1 MKRAFAVVWFA
12 IRGVYDELFPLAG
25 MGLLWFL
32 MTVVPPGLAI
42 QLASY
47 LGLGP
52 GLAIPLILISLIPAP
67 PATAAVYHVT
77 SLIAR
82 EKRIEFGYFWEGL
95 KSYLGRSWAI
105 AGVLLVLGV
114 ILAIDVWFF
123 FERLDNTAFLVM
135 FLVSLWAVVFW
146 VAIQVY
152 LYPLMVSQDDKRLLL
167 IFKNAALL
175 TLAYP
180 LFSLIILVVLIL
192 ITILSVISLILMPTL
207 WMPFVAL
214 LNNRALA
221 SSLRQVEEYRQA
233 QKELDEEREV
243 ES

>member
-1 MKRAFAVVWFA
+1 MKRALGIVWFA

-42 QLASY
+42 QLASS

-77 SLIAR
+77 SFIAR
-82 EKRIEFGYFWEGL
+82 EKRIEFDYFWQGF
-95 KSYLGRSWAI
+95 KAYWGRSWAV
-105 AGVLLVLGV
+105 AGVLIVVGA
-114 ILAIDVWFF
+114 ILAIDVRFF
-123 FERLDNTAFLVM
+123 FDRLDNTAFLVM
-135 FLVSLWAVVFW
+135 FLVAVWAVVFW
-146 VAIQVY
+146 VAIQIY
-152 LYPLMVSQDDKRLLL
+152 LYPLLVSQDDKRLLL
-167 IFKNAALL
+167 TFKNAALL

-180 LFSLIILVVLIL
+180 LFTLLIL
-192 ITILSVISLILMPTL
+192 IVLVLITVLSVISLILMPTL

-214 LNNRALA
+214 LNNRALV
-221 SSLRQVEEYRQA
+221 SSLGQVEQYRQA
-233 QKELDEEREV
+233 QQELDEEREE

>member
-1 MKRAFAVVWFA
+1 MRRALAVVWFA

-32 MTVVPPGLAI
+32 MAVVPPGLAI
-42 QLASY
+42 QLAGY

-52 GLAIPLILISLIPAP
+52 GLAIPLILVSLILAP

-82 EKRIEFGYFWEGL
+82 EKRIEFNYFWQGF
-95 KSYLGRSWAI
+95 KAYLGRSWAI
-105 AGVLLVLGV
+105 AGVLIVVGA
-114 ILAIDVWFF
+114 ILAIDVMFF
-123 FERLDNTAFLVM
+123 FDRLDNTAFLVM

-146 VAIQVY
+146 VAIQIY
-152 LYPLMVSQDDKRLLL
+152 LYPLMVSLEDKSLLL

-180 LFSLIILVVLIL
+180 LFSLIIVIVFIL
-192 ITILSVISLILMPTL
+192 ITVLSVISLILMPTL

-214 LNNRALA
+214 LNSRALA

-233 QKELDEEREV
+233 QKELDEEREE